1 MNFKYEEN
9 KIYLK
14 NDDEKVVAE
23 ITFPNEKANIVN
35 INYVFVDESIR
46 GQGIAN
52 KIMKEAVKQIK
63 KSGKKVI
70 ASCPFAKSWFE
81 KNIEYKELLIKN

>member
-1 MNFKYEEN
+1 MDFKYEEN

-35 INYVFVDESIR
+35 INYVFVDESMR

-63 KSGKKVI
+63 NLVKK
-70 ASCPFAKSWFE
+70 
-81 KNIEYKELLIKN
+81 

>member
-23 ITFPNEKANIVN
+23 ITFLNEKANIVN

-63 KSGKKVI
+63 
-70 ASCPFAKSWFE
+70 
-81 KNIEYKELLIKN
+81 EYPCWR